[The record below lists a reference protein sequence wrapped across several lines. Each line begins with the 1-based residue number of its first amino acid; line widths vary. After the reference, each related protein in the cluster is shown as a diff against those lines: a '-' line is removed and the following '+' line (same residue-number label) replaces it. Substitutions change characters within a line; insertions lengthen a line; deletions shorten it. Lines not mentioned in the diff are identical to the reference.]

1 MKVKSSDN
9 DSMENGCLQQFG
21 DAIRTT
27 STEDVEKALMND
39 KHENSVDILKVASE
53 EQMSLL
59 PLKCRMLMTMTGVF
73 GKLQIKL
80 TNNIHNLKMRENLS
94 KN

>member
-21 DAIRTT
+21 VAIRTT

-53 EQMSLL
+53 EQMSLSTAA
-59 PLKCRMLMTMTGVF
+59 KVSNGNDDDWRV
-73 GKLQIKL
+73 
-80 TNNIHNLKMRENLS
+80 R
-94 KN
+94 